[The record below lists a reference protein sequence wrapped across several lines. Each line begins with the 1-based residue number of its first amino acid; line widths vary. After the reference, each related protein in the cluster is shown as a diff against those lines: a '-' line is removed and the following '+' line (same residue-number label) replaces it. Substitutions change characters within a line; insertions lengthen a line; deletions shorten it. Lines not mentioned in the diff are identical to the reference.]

1 MFLMSIFSGLMS
13 RSVGA
18 LTLVALSVQANGAD
32 LKASMA
38 LEAAI
43 EILLGNPYGTTHDEV
58 RRNIEQQE
66 KVGADDPDCHTTA
79 WKFVVSVPASE
90 SNPDGIRGYL
100 CLSPKDG
107 TLLRAGL
114 PYLD

>member
-1 MFLMSIFSGLMS
+1 MSGFSGLMS
-13 RSVGA
+13 RSVAA
-18 LTLVALSVQANGAD
+18 LALVALPVQAHAAELN
-32 LKASMA
+32 ASMA

-43 EILLGNPYGTTHDEV
+43 EVLLGDPYGTTIDEV
-58 RRNIEQQE
+58 RRNIKRQE
-66 KVGADDPDCHTTA
+66 KVGADDPDCDAPA
-79 WKFVVSVPASE
+79 WKFVVTVPASE
-90 SNPDGIRGYL
+90 NNPDGINGYL